1 MFRLGGLTGR
11 FFERSFFKRP
21 FFQRPPS
28 PVRQFTQSNIQLLA
42 SNMKFEEET
51 HPGYTAEASYSVII
65 GQVFQSRYQVIG
77 KLGFGG
83 YSTVWLCKDL
93 TQHKY
98 LTLKVFGRDSAEGK
112 REMAIYDRINAV
124 KTSHAGA
131 MLVRTALDT
140 FQIDDAKGSYQ
151 VIVHLPLGIRL
162 YDLRHRFTDKILPEK
177 AVKLIL
183 MHLLLA
189 LDYLHT
195 EAGIIHTDIQ
205 EKNIMLGIEDESLL
219 AEFEEGE
226 KSNPSPRKVVGNR
239 VIYASRELKTT
250 DNHGRPVLCDF
261 GQARF
266 GSARYCGDIQPYTY
280 RAPEVLLR
288 TTWDE
293 KVDIWNLAVL
303 TWNIFQPE
311 QLFDAK
317 DSKKEDSSAHHIAE
331 MIAVL
336 GPPPREMLQNNDYA
350 TEFFDSE
357 GNWKGAAPIPST
369 TLEQREKILQG
380 EQQQLF
386 LAFMRKM
393 LQWRPEERSS
403 ARELLADQWL
413 ISP

>member
-1 MFRLGGLTGR
+1 MFRLGGLRGR

-21 FFQRPPS
+21 FFQQPPS
-28 PVRQFTQSNIQLLA
+28 PVRQFTQSNIQLLD
-42 SNMKFEEET
+42 SNIKFEEET
-51 HPGYTAEASYSVII
+51 HPGYTTENSYSVNI
-65 GQVFQSRYQVIG
+65 GEVFQSRYQVIG

-83 YSTVWLCKDL
+83 YST
-93 TQHKY
+93 HKY
-98 LTLKVFGRDSAEGK
+98 LTLKVFRQGSAEGK
-112 REMAIYDRINAV
+112 REMANYDRINAI

-151 VIVHLPLGIRL
+151 VIVHQPLGIRL
-162 YDLRHRFTDKILPEK
+162 YDLRHLFTDKILPEI
-177 AVKLIL
+177 AVKLTL

-195 EAGIIHTDIQ
+195 EAGIVHTDIQ
-205 EKNIMLGIEDESLL
+205 ENNIILNIEDESLL
-219 AEFEEGE
+219 VEFEEGE
-226 KSNPSPRKVVGNR
+226 KSNPSPRKVVGNK

-250 DNHGRPVLCDF
+250 NNHGPPVLCDF

-266 GSARYCGDIQPYTY
+266 GSARYNGDIQPYIY
-280 RAPEVLLR
+280 RAPEILLR
-288 TTWDE
+288 TTWNE

-303 TWNIFQPE
+303 TWNIFQREP
-311 QLFDAK
+311 LFYAK
-317 DSKKEDSSAHHIAE
+317 DSKKEDSNAHHIAE
-331 MIAVL
+331 VIAVL
-336 GPPPREMLQNNDYA
+336 GPPPRELLQNNYYA

-357 GNWKGAAPIPST
+357 GNWKGAAPIPSK
-369 TLEQREKILQG
+369 TLEQREEILQG

-403 ARELLADQWL
+403 ARELLADRWL
-413 ISP
+413 LMP

>member
-1 MFRLGGLTGR
+1 MVRLGGLRGR

-28 PVRQFTQSNIQLLA
+28 PVRQFTQSNIQLLDP
-42 SNMKFEEET
+42 NMK
-51 HPGYTAEASYSVII
+51 
-65 GQVFQSRYQVIG
+65 YQVIG

-98 LTLKVFGRDSAEGK
+98 FTLKVFGRDSAEGK

-131 MLVRTALDT
+131 TLVRTTLDT
-140 FQIDDAKGSYQ
+140 FQIDGAKGSHQ
-151 VIVHLPLGIRL
+151 VIVHQPLGIRL
-162 YDLRHRFTDKILPEK
+162 YDLRHRFADKILPEK

-195 EAGIIHTDIQ
+195 EAGIVYTDIQ

-219 AEFEEGE
+219 AEFEEEE
-226 KSNPSPRKVVGNR
+226 KSNPSPRKVIGNR
-239 VIYASRELKTT
+239 
-250 DNHGRPVLCDF
+250 GRPVLCDF

-266 GSARYCGDIQPYTY
+266 GSARYSGDIQPYIY
-280 RAPEVLLR
+280 RAPEILLR

-293 KVDIWNLAVL
+293 KVDIWKLAVL
-303 TWNIFQPE
+303 TWNIFQQE
-311 QLFDAK
+311 QLFYAK
-317 DSKKEDSSAHHIAE
+317 DSNKEDSSAHHIAE

-357 GNWKGAAPIPST
+357 GTLSPTLYTSVPHKAIQGNWKGAAPIPST
-369 TLEQREKILQG
+369 TLEQREEILQG

-413 ISP
+413 LSP